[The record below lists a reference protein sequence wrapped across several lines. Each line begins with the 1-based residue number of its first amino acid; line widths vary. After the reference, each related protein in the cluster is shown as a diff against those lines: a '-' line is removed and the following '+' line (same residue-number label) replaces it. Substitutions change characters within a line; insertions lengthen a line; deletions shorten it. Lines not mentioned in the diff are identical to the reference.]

1 MSWLVGTGQELFGA
15 GGGQALADEVGAPL
29 LGQIPFD
36 PVLREAAD
44 AGQPV
49 FERAPKSEAALAI
62 AALAERL
69 QAARQG
75 QIRKQLT
82 VLS

>member
-1 MSWLVGTGQELFGA
+1 MRLARRSSARSIRSGA
-15 GGGQALADEVGAPL
+15 
-29 LGQIPFD
+29 
-36 PVLREAAD
+36 REAAD